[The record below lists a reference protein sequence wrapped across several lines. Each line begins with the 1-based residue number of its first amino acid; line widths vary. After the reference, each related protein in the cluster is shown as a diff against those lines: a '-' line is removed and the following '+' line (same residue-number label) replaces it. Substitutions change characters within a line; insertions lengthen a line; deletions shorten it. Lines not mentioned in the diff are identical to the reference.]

1 MTTLQLPRERL
12 RQLFDLR
19 NRGGFS
25 GTMYEGDPYPAFHE
39 LRERGPVVEGIPH
52 ELIGFEGPAGFHGI
66 PDPSPHH
73 FSVFSYAEVD
83 AVYRNEELFRSAPV
97 GTEFA
102 GNTLASSMLYMN
114 GDPHRRY
121 RQLVQPSFV
130 PAKAAWWIQ
139 QWIDETVQALIDGFE
154 TEKKAELNIDFDA
167 AIPTLTITGSFGLPH
182 ERALDIRGR
191 FDGSEGPSLED
202 LVMPIIQE
210 RRERPTDDLISVLC
224 QAEITDEQGEQH
236 RLSDDEIMA
245 FSALLLTAGSG
256 TTWKQLGITL
266 TALLTTPGALDAV
279 REDRALVRNAVE
291 ESLRWNA
298 TDPVFSRW
306 AAEDTELAGVEIPKG
321 AVLHL
326 VLGAGNHDPERW
338 DNPDDY
344 DIFRPL
350 QPHLGFASG
359 PHICLG
365 MHVARAEMVTGINAL
380 LDRLPNLRLDPDHEP
395 PRIIGM
401 YERGPNEV
409 NVVWD

>member
-1 MTTLQLPRERL
+1 MATLQLPRERL
-12 RQLFDLR
+12 RALFDLR
-19 NRGGFS
+19 NRAPGGPGS
-25 GTMYEGDPYPAFHE
+25 VYEGDPYPAFHE

-52 ELIGFEGPAGFHGI
+52 ELIGFGGPAGFHGI

-102 GNTLASSMLYMN
+102 GSTIGASMLYMN
-114 GDPHRRY
+114 GAPHRRY
-121 RQLVQPSFV
+121 RTLVQPSFV
-130 PAKAAWWIQ
+130 PAKARWWIER
-139 QWIDETVQALIDGFE
+139 WIDDTVHALIDGFE
-154 TEKKAELNIDFDA
+154 SDKRAELNIDFDA
-167 AIPTLTITGSFGLPH
+167 AIPTLTITGSFGVSPD
-182 ERALDIRGR
+182 RALDIRGR
-191 FDGSEGPSLED
+191 ADGEGPSLDE
-202 LVMPIIQE
+202 LVMPIIRK
-210 RRERPTDDLISVLC
+210 RRAEPADDLISVLC
-224 QAEITDEQGEQH
+224 HAELEENGTRH

-266 TALLTTPGALDAV
+266 TALLTTPGALDEV
-279 REDRALVRNAVE
+279 RADRALLKHAIE
-291 ESLRWNA
+291 ESVRWNA

-306 AAEDTELAGVEIPKG
+306 VAEDTELAGVPIPKG

-326 VLGAGNHDPERW
+326 VLGAANRDPARW
-338 DNPDDY
+338 DDPDAY
-344 DIFRPL
+344 DIHRPM

-359 PHICLG
+359 PHVCLG
-365 MHVARAEMVTGINAL
+365 MHVARAEMATGIGAL
-380 LDRLPNLRLDPDHEP
+380 LDRLPDLRLDPDAEP

-401 YERGPNEV
+401 YERGPNEI